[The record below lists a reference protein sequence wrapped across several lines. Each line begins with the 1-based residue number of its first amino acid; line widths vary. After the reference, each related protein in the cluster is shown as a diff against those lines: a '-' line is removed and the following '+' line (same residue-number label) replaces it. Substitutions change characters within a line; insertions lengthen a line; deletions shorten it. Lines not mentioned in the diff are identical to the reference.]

1 MPTTDPFTFFGCG
14 TGWGMQAQSA
24 SVDITGTDYYGS
36 TIQKW
41 TTFSG
46 VSDDSPTT
54 SPELIEESRILAMR
68 YVWNLHSVPI
78 TVASSPIDISGRSG
92 EKTMNKWWDINES
105 PWEEEDGIY
114 EPKDRGCVDARL
126 YTNPPYEYI
135 QNGIGSKFYEQKPP
149 IGFGGGNQTR
159 IDFAFSPYIQKMYN
173 GSTSDE
179 NNFLGWG
186 AAENYAYNVFNY
198 NLGGYNNHLD
208 VDAFSYFP
216 TVGGYIVAHGAITL
230 TGTNSDPWPRA
241 DDSGKWYYEKAQVNG
256 MWFIAWNYVK
266 KWSNDSYTDV
276 DEYTREVDGEDV
288 DYTSTRV
295 TTYTVTSN
303 SVDATSFNSS
313 ISLRKTKTT
322 VPQDPL
328 SPDYDETASAAASGS
343 IGSFNY
349 YTY

>member
-1 MPTTDPFTFFGCG
+1 MPTTDPFTFLGCG

-24 SVDITGTDYYGS
+24 SIDITGTDYYGQ
-36 TIQKW
+36 TIVKW

-54 SPELIEESRILAMR
+54 SPELIEESRLLAMQ

-78 TVASSPIDISGRSG
+78 TVASSPIDISERSG

-105 PWEEEDGIY
+105 PYEEEDGIY

-135 QNGIGSKFYEQKPP
+135 QNGIGSKFYEQKPAS
-149 IGFGGGNQTR
+149 GGGNQTR

-173 GSTSDE
+173 GSTRDE
-179 NNFLGWG
+179 DNFLGWG
-186 AAENYAYNVFNY
+186 ATENNSQDVFNS
-198 NLGGYNNHLD
+198 NLGAYGNHLD

-216 TVGGYIVAHGAITL
+216 TVNGYIVASGAL
-230 TGTNSDPWPRA
+230 SFSGTNSDSWPR
-241 DDSGKWYYEKAQVNG
+241 SGGGANWYYEKAQVNG
-256 MWFIAWNYVK
+256 MWFIAWNYVT
-266 KWSNDSYTDV
+266 KWDNASYTNV
-276 DEYTREVDGEDV
+276 SEYTREVDGVDV
-288 DYTSTRV
+288 DYETTRV
-295 TTYTVTSN
+295 ETNILTSN
-303 SVDATSFNSS
+303 SVDATSFDSS
-313 ISLRKTKTT
+313 IGRRKTKTT
-322 VPQDPL
+322 VPSDPDN
-328 SPDYDETASAAASGS
+328 PDYDETTSAAASGS